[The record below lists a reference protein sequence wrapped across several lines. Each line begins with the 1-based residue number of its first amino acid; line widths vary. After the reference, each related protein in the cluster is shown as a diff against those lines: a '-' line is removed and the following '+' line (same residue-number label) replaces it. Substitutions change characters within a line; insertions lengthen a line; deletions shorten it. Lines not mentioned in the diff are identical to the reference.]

1 MLFNE
6 FFELRFR
13 MDGYALW
20 IQVIVTIIVTH
31 FLGKV
36 SIFNAWYLCFGE
48 AHDTSVGFD
57 GPVDHEIVKIATGGA
72 ENNDIV
78 DGCHDGVLVECVLS
92 VLMYCV
98 GSSL

>member
-1 MLFNE
+1 
-6 FFELRFR
+6 
-13 MDGYALW
+13 
-20 IQVIVTIIVTH
+20 
-31 FLGKV
+31 
-36 SIFNAWYLCFGE
+36 
-48 AHDTSVGFD
+48 
-57 GPVDHEIVKIATGGA
+57 VKIATGGA